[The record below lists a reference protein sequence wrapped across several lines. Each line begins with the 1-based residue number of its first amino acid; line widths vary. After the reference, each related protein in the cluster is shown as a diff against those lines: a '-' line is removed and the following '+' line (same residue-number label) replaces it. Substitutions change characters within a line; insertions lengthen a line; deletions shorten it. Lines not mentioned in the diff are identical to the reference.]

1 MKCLRCGREMKRQKI
16 AVNRYVF
23 KCSNCGLTIGK
34 QKAENAEPEA
44 ENGKG

>member
-34 QKAENAEPEA
+34 QKETEPVDNG